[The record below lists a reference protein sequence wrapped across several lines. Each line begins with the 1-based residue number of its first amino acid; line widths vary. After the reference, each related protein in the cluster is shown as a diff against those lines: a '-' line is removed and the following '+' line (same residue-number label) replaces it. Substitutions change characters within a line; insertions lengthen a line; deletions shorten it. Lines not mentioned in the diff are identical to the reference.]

1 MAQGLRTAFD
11 REFRRIQ
18 GDLLKMSE
26 MVDWAIEHSIKALQE
41 RDLELAAEVIARDDQ
56 LNDLRYHIEEAC
68 LTLIATQQPIARDL
82 RAVVATLHMA
92 VEIERMGDYAVGI
105 AKSVIMISQEPLP
118 KSLEKIPQMGGLSR
132 QMLADGMQAYLQ
144 RDASWAEQIAV
155 RDDEMDQLY
164 RQVFDQLVEAMAANP
179 EMVAQTTFLMWCA
192 HNLERIADRV
202 TNIAERVVFMT
213 TGDLQEFE

>member
-1 MAQGLRTAFD
+1 MAQRLRATFD
-11 REFRRIQ
+11 REFGRIQ
-18 GDLLKMSE
+18 ADLLKMSQ
-26 MVDWAIEHSIKALQE
+26 MVDWAIEHSIKALKE
-41 RDLELAAEVIARDDQ
+41 RDLELASEVIARDDQ
-56 LNDLRYHIEEAC
+56 LNDLRYQIEEAC

-82 RAVVATLHMA
+82 RAVVATLHMT
-92 VEIERMGDYAVGI
+92 VEIERMGDYAAGI

-118 KSLEKIPQMGGLSR
+118 KSLDTLPQMGTLSR

-144 RDASWAEQIAV
+144 RDAAWAERIAA
-155 RDDEMDQLY
+155 RDDEMDHLY
-164 RQVFDQLVEAMAANP
+164 RQVFDQLVEAMAENP
-179 EMVAQTTFLMWCA
+179 DMVTQTTFLMWCA